1 MLINA
6 TCRWAICIYHGETSI
21 FRKFTFPMC
30 TRTTQLGIIRGGKKE
45 TSIYNSNKE
54 GKGEGGGRSRS
65 ISRDG
70 KRACHLIDCA
80 GAAVARAA
88 IMIASS
94 LYFTV
99 PLSSD

>member
-1 MLINA
+1 
-6 TCRWAICIYHGETSI
+6 
-21 FRKFTFPMC
+21 MC
-30 TRTTQLGIIRGGKKE
+30 TRTTQLGIIRGGKKKE

-54 GKGEGGGRSRS
+54 GKGEGGRSRS